1 MGFLPKIAAEAAGL
15 ASLDFG
21 PIITALTNSVTPAN
35 IITLVA
41 SIVAFGIPFVFMWF
55 GMRKVIKIFRSAVMG
70 GRITV

>member
-1 MGFLPKIAAEAAGL
+1 MENTVATGL
-15 ASLDFG
+15 GSLNFG
-21 PIITALTNSVTPAN
+21 PIISALTGAVTPTQ

-70 GRITV
+70 GHITV

>member
-1 MGFLPKIAAEAAGL
+1 MEGAAKGL
-15 ASLDFG
+15 ASLDFS
-21 PIITALTNSVTPAN
+21 PIIDALTSSVTPAN

-70 GRITV
+70 GKITV

>member
-1 MGFLPKIAAEAAGL
+1 MGEGAATGL
-15 ASLDFG
+15 AALDFS
-21 PIITALTNSVTPAN
+21 PIVTALTSAVTPAQ

-41 SIVAFGIPFVFMWF
+41 SIVAFGIPFVFMWI

>member
-1 MGFLPKIAAEAAGL
+1 MEGSTVTGL
-15 ASLDFG
+15 ASLDFT

-70 GRITV
+70 GKITV

>member
-1 MGFLPKIAAEAAGL
+1 MEGTTGL
-15 ASLDFG
+15 GTLDFS
-21 PIITALTNSVTPAN
+21 PIITALTSAVTPAQ

>member
-1 MGFLPKIAAEAAGL
+1 MEGSAVTGL
-15 ASLDFG
+15 GSLDFG
-21 PIITALTNSVTPAN
+21 PIITALTSAVTPAN
-35 IITLVA
+35 IISLVA

>member
-1 MGFLPKIAAEAAGL
+1 MENAAATGL
-15 ASLDFG
+15 ASLDFS
-21 PIITALTNSVTPAN
+21 PIITALTSAVTPAQ

-70 GRITV
+70 GKITV

>member
-1 MGFLPKIAAEAAGL
+1 MESSATGL